1 MSTPAPPAYLRG
13 RVVAILGYDADA
25 QEQARRLSRK
35 GVRVII
41 GLREDDPAR
50 ANAEA
55 DGFSVVDLWGA
66 VEKAD
71 VIQVW

>member
-1 MSTPAPPAYLRG
+1 MSSSALPGHLRG
-13 RVVAILGYDADA
+13 RVVAVLGYDADA
-25 QEQARRLSRK
+25 REQAQRLRRT

-50 ANAEA
+50 ADAEA
-55 DGFSVVDLWGA
+55 DGFPVVDLWGA